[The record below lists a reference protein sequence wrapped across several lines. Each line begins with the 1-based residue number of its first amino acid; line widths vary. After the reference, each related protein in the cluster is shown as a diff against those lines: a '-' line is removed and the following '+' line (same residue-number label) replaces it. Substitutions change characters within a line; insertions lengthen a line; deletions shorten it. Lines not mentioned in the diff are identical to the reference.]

1 MAKENNDIDR
11 NVASVEVVEAIMQK
25 LGTTS
30 SIEELVKLYNMP
42 ELPETSGFRINDDE
56 LIKRGYAYY
65 RSNRDRK
72 TCTYKSLE

>member
-1 MAKENNDIDR
+1 MAKENNDIDLT
-11 NVASVEVVEAIMQK
+11 VASVEVVEAIMQK
-25 LGTTS
+25 LGITS
-30 SIEELVKLYNMP
+30 SIEEHVKSYNMP

>member
-1 MAKENNDIDR
+1 MAREINDIDKTIST
-11 NVASVEVVEAIMQK
+11 AELVVAIMHK
-25 LGTTS
+25 LGITS
-30 SIEELVKLYNMP
+30 TIEELVKSYKMP

>member
-1 MAKENNDIDR
+1 MAREINDIDKTIST
-11 NVASVEVVEAIMQK
+11 AELVVAIMHK
-25 LGTTS
+25 LGITS
-30 SIEELVKLYNMP
+30 TIEELVKSYNMP

>member
-11 NVASVEVVEAIMQK
+11 TVASVEVVEAIMQK
-25 LGTTS
+25 LGITS
-30 SIEELVKLYNMP
+30 SIEELVKSYNMP

>member
-1 MAKENNDIDR
+1 
-11 NVASVEVVEAIMQK
+11 
-25 LGTTS
+25 
-30 SIEELVKLYNMP
+30 MP

>member
-11 NVASVEVVEAIMQK
+11 TVASVEVVEAIMQK
-25 LGTTS
+25 LGITS
-30 SIEELVKLYNMP
+30 SIEELVKSYNMP

-65 RSNRDRK
+65 RSNRDK